1 MVDQMESRWVIF
13 LVVVFGAIFQVA
25 AQEPGQRTMQRPQGV
40 GPLQVRPGGTQRVA
54 TQQGPT
60 VPAWLPL
67 APNHEKYLNDILNY
81 WEHET
86 SKIERYRCDFER
98 YEYEMGQFGR
108 VLKTYTTGKIQYES
122 PDKGLF
128 HAEVIK
134 HRTPP
139 KQPGGEPGLQPQVD
153 GPREHWICDGT
164 SIFEFNYP
172 LKQIIKRPLPP
183 GMQGKQIA
191 EGPLP
196 FMFGAKAV
204 QIKRR
209 FWLRV
214 VTPPDMKGEY
224 WLEAIPRTMQD
235 AQNFSAMTIIISE
248 KDYLPKA
255 MLMVHP
261 NKARTNYLFNER
273 ETNWIRNVF
282 VRSKFVPVLPTREWK
297 MVDALLERA
306 AAGAPRQQ
314 PRNAIQVRPPFGP
327 VRQSQNPRGRP
338 TSR

>member
-1 MVDQMESRWVIF
+1 
-13 LVVVFGAIFQVA
+13 
-25 AQEPGQRTMQRPQGV
+25 
-40 GPLQVRPGGTQRVA
+40 
-54 TQQGPT
+54 
-60 VPAWLPL
+60 
-67 APNHEKYLNDILNY
+67 LNEILNF

-86 SKIERYRCDFER
+86 AKIERYRCNFER
-98 YEYEMGQFGR
+98 YEYEVGR
-108 VLKTYTTGKIQYES
+108 LARIPKTYTTGKIQYDS

-139 KQPGGEPGLQPQVD
+139 PQPGGEPGWQVQVE

-172 LKQIIKRPLPP
+172 LKQIIKRQLPP
-183 GMQGKQIA
+183 GMNGKQIA

-196 FMFGAKAV
+196 FMFGAKAE

-214 VTPPDMKGEY
+214 VTPPDKKGEY

-235 AQNFSAMTIIISE
+235 AQNFTAMTIIIAE

-261 NKARTNYLFNER
+261 NKARTNYLFNDR

-282 VRSKFVPVLPTREWK
+282 ARSKFVPTLPARDWK
-297 MVDALLERA
+297 MVDAPVERA
-306 AAGAPRQQ
+306 ISIGPRQQ
-314 PRNAIQVRPPFGP
+314 PRNAIPVRPPFGP
-327 VRQSQNPRGRP
+327 VRQARTPGRQ